1 MNKHLFFLL
10 FIMATFVF
18 YSCEKKSTVEFG
30 GGHNNECIH
39 CHGSGTCSS
48 CNGTGK
54 GSYSSCTKCN
64 GTGIISCIV
73 CGGKGKV
80 YDGVNYDYSI
90 RYKTCTSCNGT
101 GRGSCYLC
109 HGEGSS
115 QSKCSSCNGTG
126 LCSYCSGSGG
136 SSSGGGSGSGS
147 GSGSDSGGSSSN
159 SHEKDE
165 RYCKYLGKTTG
176 YWELGKD
183 IERETVYVYQTY
195 PGKSLRASYASPG
208 SDGYIIKSAT
218 QEVYYGS
225 DPWGLS
231 CNRYMLP
238 AGIKVYFKW

>member
-10 FIMATFVF
+10 FIMGTFVF
-18 YSCEKKSTVEFG
+18 YSCEKKNTVEFG
-30 GGHNNECIH
+30 GGHNNECTH

-115 QSKCSSCNGTG
+115 QSKCSSCSGTG

-136 SSSGGGSGSGS
+136 GSGSGS
-147 GSGSDSGGSSSN
+147 GGGSDSGGSSSN

-176 YWELGKD
+176 YWELGDD
-183 IERETVYVYQTY
+183 IEKETVYVYQTY
-195 PGKSLRASYASPG
+195 PGKSLRASYAGPG

-218 QEVYYGS
+218 ETVYSGS
-225 DPWGLS
+225 DPWRLG
-231 CNRYMLP
+231 CNKYMLP
-238 AGIKVYFKW
+238 VGIKTYFKW